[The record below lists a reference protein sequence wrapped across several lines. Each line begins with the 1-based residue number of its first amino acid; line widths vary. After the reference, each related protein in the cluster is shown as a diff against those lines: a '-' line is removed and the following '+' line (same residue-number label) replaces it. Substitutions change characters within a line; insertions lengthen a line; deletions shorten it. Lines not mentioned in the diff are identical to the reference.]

1 MGAVYY
7 RELTLENNDEQE
19 LTSYAICVQQ
29 GETQVDAI
37 PFELYLVPALLA
49 PIFLAWGADRFV
61 DGASALSFNLG
72 MSPLLIGVL
81 VMGFGTSLPELL
93 VSLFSS
99 VMGNSGL
106 SLGNAYGSN
115 IINIGFVL
123 GLAAVLSPVIVKRH
137 VVRRELPLLILATGV
152 TAFLV
157 MDFELSRIDGM
168 MLLVLFVVLL
178 VYLIRVSLREPVKQ
192 EDASL
197 KNELAE
203 HTIPLGKSINYL
215 VIGLVVIAICS
226 AVLVWS
232 ARGIVTNLGVS
243 ELVVGVII
251 LALGTSLPEL
261 VVIVVAAKRAE
272 HQLALGNVIGS
283 NLFNTLAVVGTAGL
297 IAPSVL
303 DSELV
308 TRDLP
313 VMFVLTGVLIVM
325 AYGWGRRTG
334 VINKI
339 EGAGLLLAV
348 AGYLAYLV
356 YTTPIFA

>member
-1 MGAVYY
+1 M
-7 RELTLENNDEQE
+7 
-19 LTSYAICVQQ
+19 
-29 GETQVDAI
+29 DAI
-37 PFELYLVPALLA
+37 PFELYLIPALLA
-49 PIFLAWGADRFV
+49 PVFLAWGANRVV

-93 VSLFSS
+93 VSVFSS

-137 VVRRELPLLILATGV
+137 VVRRELPLLVLATAI
-152 TAFLV
+152 TAYF
-157 MDFELSRIDGM
+157 MIDFELSRADGM
-168 MLLVLFVVLL
+168 ILLALFVVLL
-178 VYLIRVSLREPVKQ
+178 LYLIRVAIREPAEQ
-192 EDASL
+192 GDSSL
-197 KNELAE
+197 KSELE
-203 HTIPLGKSINYL
+203 RRGIPLGKSISNLL
-215 VIGLVVIAICS
+215 VGLAVIAISS
-226 AVLVWS
+226 AALVWS
-232 ARGIVTNLGVS
+232 ARGIVLNLGVS
-243 ELVVGVII
+243 ELVVGVVI

-261 VVIVVAAKRAE
+261 VVIVVAAKREE

-297 IAPSVL
+297 IAPSLL
-303 DSELV
+303 DAELV
-308 TRDLP
+308 KRDLP
-313 VMFVLTGVLIVM
+313 VMFALTGVLVVM

-334 VINKI
+334 VINKM
-339 EGAGLLLAV
+339 EGVGLLLAV
-348 AGYLAYLV
+348 ACYLAYLV

>member
-1 MGAVYY
+1 M
-7 RELTLENNDEQE
+7 
-19 LTSYAICVQQ
+19 
-29 GETQVDAI
+29 DAI
-37 PFELYLVPALLA
+37 PFELYLIPALLA
-49 PIFLAWGADRFV
+49 PVFLAWGANQVV
-61 DGASALSFNLG
+61 DGASGLSFNLG

-93 VSLFSS
+93 VSVISS
-99 VMGNSGL
+99 AMGNSGL

-137 VVRRELPLLILATGV
+137 VVRRELPLLIVATAI
-152 TAFLV
+152 TAFFV
-157 MDFELSRIDGM
+157 IDFELSRSDGII
-168 MLLVLFVVLL
+168 LLALFGVLL
-178 VYLIRVSLREPVKQ
+178 AYLTRAAIREPAEP
-192 EDASL
+192 EDSSL
-197 KNELAE
+197 KNELE
-203 HTIPLGKSINYL
+203 KRTISLGKSINYL
-215 VIGLVVIAICS
+215 LIGLAVIAVSS
-226 AVLVWS
+226 AALVWS
-232 ARGIVTNLGVS
+232 ARGIVLNLGVS
-243 ELVVGVII
+243 ELVVGVVV

-261 VVIVVAAKRAE
+261 VVIVVAAKRE
-272 HQLALGNVIGS
+272 KHQLALGNVIGS

-303 DSELV
+303 DNELV

-313 VMFVLTGVLIVM
+313 VMFALTGVLIVM

-334 VINKI
+334 VINKM

>member
-1 MGAVYY
+1 M
-7 RELTLENNDEQE
+7 
-19 LTSYAICVQQ
+19 
-29 GETQVDAI
+29 DAI

-49 PIFLAWGADRFV
+49 PIFLAWGANRFV

-93 VSLFSS
+93 VSVISS
-99 VMGNSGL
+99 VTGNSGL

-123 GLAAVLSPVIVKRH
+123 GLAAVLSPVIVRRH
-137 VVRRELPLLILATGV
+137 VVRRELPLLILATAV
-152 TAFLV
+152 TAFFV
-157 MDFELSRIDGM
+157 MDFELSRSDGLI
-168 MLLVLFVVLL
+168 LLTLFVLLL
-178 VYLIRVSLREPVKQ
+178 VYLIRASSGEPAKQ
-192 EDASL
+192 EDSSL
-197 KNELAE
+197 KNELE
-203 HTIPLGKSINYL
+203 KHTIPLAKSINYL
-215 VIGLVVIAICS
+215 ATGLAVIAICS
-226 AVLVWS
+226 AALVWS
-232 ARGIVTNLGVS
+232 AKGIVVNLGVS
-243 ELVVGVII
+243 ELVVGVIV

-261 VVIVVAAKRAE
+261 VVIVVAAKREE

-297 IAPSVL
+297 IAPSLL
-303 DSELV
+303 DAELV

-313 VMFVLTGVLIVM
+313 VMFALTGVLIVM

-339 EGAGLLLAV
+339 EGVGLLLAV
-348 AGYLAYLV
+348 ALYLAYLV

>member
-1 MGAVYY
+1 M
-7 RELTLENNDEQE
+7 LH
-19 LTSYAICVQQ
+19 AIRVRQ
-29 GETQVDAI
+29 GETEVEVV
-37 PFELYLVPALLA
+37 PFELYLLPALLA
-49 PIFLAWGADRFV
+49 PVFLAWGANRFV

-123 GLAAVLSPVIVKRH
+123 GLAAIISPVIVQRL
-137 VVRRELPLLILATGV
+137 VVRRELPLLILATALTV
-152 TAFLV
+152 FFV
-157 MDFELSRIDGM
+157 MDFELSRSEGM
-168 MLLVLFVVLL
+168 MLLALFAVLL
-178 VYLIRVSLREPVKQ
+178 VYLVWASMREPA
-192 EDASL
+192 EREHS
-197 KNELAE
+197 ELQDRLEAR
-203 HTIPLGKSINYL
+203 TIPLGKSINYL
-215 VIGLVVIAICS
+215 VVGLAIIAICS
-226 AVLVWS
+226 AALVWS

-243 ELVVGVII
+243 ELVVGVIL
-251 LALGTSLPEL
+251 LAIGTSLPEL

-272 HQLALGNVIGS
+272 HELALGNVIGS

-303 DSELV
+303 DAELV

-313 VMFVLTGVLIVM
+313 VMFAVTAALVVM

-339 EGAGLLLAV
+339 EGGVLLLGV
-348 AGYLAYLV
+348 ASYVGYLIYL
-356 YTTPIFA
+356 TPIFA

>member
-1 MGAVYY
+1 MEV
-7 RELTLENNDEQE
+7 
-19 LTSYAICVQQ
+19 
-29 GETQVDAI
+29 I
-37 PFELYLVPALLA
+37 PFEAYLLPALLA
-49 PIFLAWGADRFV
+49 PIFLAWGANRFV

-99 VMGNSGL
+99 AMGNSGL

-115 IINIGFVL
+115 IINIGVVL
-123 GLAAVLSPVIVKRH
+123 GLAAVLSPVIVHKH
-137 VVRRELPLLILATGV
+137 VVKRELPLLILATAV
-152 TAFLV
+152 TAFFV
-157 MDFELSRIDGM
+157 MDLQLSRGDGAI
-168 MLLVLFVVLL
+168 LLVLFVVLAVFL
-178 VYLIRVSLREPVKQ
+178 TRASFRQPGEQENSSRQGKREIR
-192 EDASL
+192 A
-197 KNELAE
+197 
-203 HTIPLGKSINYL
+203 IPLGKSVAYL
-215 VIGLVVIAICS
+215 LVGLAVIALCS

-243 ELVVGVII
+243 ELVVGVIL
-251 LALGTSLPEL
+251 LAIGTSLPEL
-261 VVIVVAAKRAE
+261 VVIVVAAQRGE

-303 DSELV
+303 DAELV

-313 VMFVLTGVLIVM
+313 VMFAFTGVLVVM

-334 VINKI
+334 VINKF
-339 EGAGLLLAV
+339 EGGALLLAA
-348 AGYLAYLV
+348 AGYVGYLV
-356 YTTPIFA
+356 YTTPIFVQ